1 MNQKNMHTILLIMTS
16 VFCLLNQSANAE
28 SMSCNA
34 RQSSFDCMV
43 CNCYHETRGESQ
55 EGKIAVAKTVLS
67 RAESKSFPGTVC
79 KVVYQPWQFSW
90 TRDRHSDN
98 INAKSFIDNRSL
110 KDCRAAVDKAIDE
123 GPNGLIFFYNPR
135 AVSPAWAK
143 RVKSCGKVGRHIFL
157 VPHGKKCPKSLGSNP
172 EHSSSQKEEDNAPR
186 SSDGGS
192 R

>member
-1 MNQKNMHTILLIMTS
+1 MMIKLFLSLTFAS
-16 VFCLLNQSANAE
+16 VFCLLNQNANAE

-34 RQSSFDCMV
+34 KQSSFDCLV

-67 RAESKSFPGTVC
+67 RTESKSFPNTVC

-90 TRDRHSDN
+90 TRDRQSNN
-98 INAKSFIDNRSL
+98 IKAKSFIDNRSL
-110 KDCRAAVDKAIDE
+110 KDCRAAVDKAINE

-135 AVSPAWAK
+135 SVSPAWAK
-143 RVKSCGKVGRHIFL
+143 RVKSCGKVGRHVFL
-157 VPHGKKCPKSLGSNP
+157 VPRGEKCPKSLGSNP
-172 EHSSSQKEEDNAPR
+172 ERTSSEREDDDDTPR
-186 SSDGGS
+186 SSEGGS